1 MVRKRCCHCLGKKKR
16 ALREIVCDLFGRK
29 VSTVIDDFLTHRH
42 ADITSAER
50 DLEAATYRH
59 VVYNVQLLK
68 VIHSMSPFPRFI

>member
-42 ADITSAER
+42 ADITSAEW

-68 VIHSMSPFPRFI
+68 VIHSMSPFPCFI